1 MTSKIISIINSAV
14 EDFDIKWRT
23 FEQRQDTVAKYAA
36 QIEALYEKPKG
47 RSKKPNPFVNPEDD
61 FHEDPELNAAL
72 KMFVQ
77 NRKNKRVPVT
87 ENAMRLILLDLKEF
101 TVEELT
107 KAVIVACKSD
117 HQGVF
122 PRKERQNNSNI
133 GAAHKLP
140 EKMNYQGNV

>member
-1 MTSKIISIINSAV
+1 MKAQIISVINSAV

-23 FEQRQDTVAKYAA
+23 FEQRQDAVAKYAA

-47 RSKKPNPFVNPEDD
+47 RSKKPNPHVNPEDN
-61 FHEDPELNAAL
+61 FHEDPELNKAL

-77 NRKNKRVPVT
+77 ARKNRRIPVS

-107 KAVIVACKSD
+107 KAVVIACKSD

-122 PRKERQNNSNI
+122 PKKERQNNSNI
-133 GAAHKLP
+133 GAGSNLP
-140 EKMNYQGNV
+140 QKMNYQGNI